1 MNFWRDG
8 TFQRL
13 NYSNVAAVHPVMRTT
28 IPQDDGIAEAF
39 EYRGEMLSI
48 EEKYGSGA
56 EVVRA
61 LCKEAVNSII
71 MSYLREAAA

>member
-1 MNFWRDG
+1 
-8 TFQRL
+8 
-13 NYSNVAAVHPVMRTT
+13 MRTT

-61 LCKEAVNSII
+61 LCKEAVDLII
-71 MSYLREAAA
+71 MSYRRGAAA